1 MASAVTASRA
11 IRDPRAGKLFTTFI
25 SISPRAVVVD
35 RSGPREP
42 KRGGPGGGISGASV
56 DRTSSLLLLQDR
68 QRCLGLVRG
77 QRHVAGLASSFR
89 FLHERSSL
97 RHVSPRSLDILVTA
111 RSLHVLVATGRLDVL
126 VATRSLDILVTARS
140 LHVLVAT
147 GRLDVLVAT
156 RSLDILV
163 TARSFNVL
171 TRTSQGAG
179 RLDILVTTRRL
190 DVLVA
195 ARSLLGLVL
204 PCASQRPRGLDVVR
218 LDRRRLLAQHVLR
231 LRDFRGAAAGLCRA
245 QSGRERDRHR
255 HAENRCKQLLHCLRP
270 FHRGCIPY
278 CRSPHRL
285 PTEPGSSLRIHVVIT
300 RFCHSCGVGCRSG
313 ATWSPARYIPINQL
327 LAWLL
332 AGTLTRWKVA
342 FCPRRSPP
350 CSWQS
355 APKARN

>member
-1 MASAVTASRA
+1 MEDTKKR
-11 IRDPRAGKLFTTFI
+11 PRRWGL
-25 SISPRAVVVD
+25 
-35 RSGPREP
+35 
-42 KRGGPGGGISGASV
+42 RGLDES
-56 DRTSSLLLLQDR
+56 TSSSLLLQDR
-68 QRCLGLVRG
+68 QRRLGLIGG
-77 QRHVAGLASSFR
+77 QRHVAGLASGFR

-97 RHVSPRSLDILVTA
+97 RHVSPRSLGRSGGTSASPRSLDILVTA

-126 VATRSLDILVTARS
+126 VAARSLDILVTARS

-147 GRLDVLVAT
+147 GRLDVLVAA

-163 TARSFNVL
+163 TARSLHVLVTTRRLDVLVAARSLDLLVTARSFAVL
-171 TRTSQGAG
+171 TRTSQRAG

-270 FHRGCIPY
+270 FHIGCRPY

-285 PTEPGSSLRIHVVIT
+285 PTEPGASLRIHVVIT
-300 RFCHSCGVGCRSG
+300 RFCIR
-313 ATWSPARYIPINQL
+313 AA
-327 LAWLL
+327 
-332 AGTLTRWKVA
+332 
-342 FCPRRSPP
+342 
-350 CSWQS
+350 
-355 APKARN
+355 

>member
-1 MASAVTASRA
+1 MEDTKKR
-11 IRDPRAGKLFTTFI
+11 PRRWGL
-25 SISPRAVVVD
+25 
-35 RSGPREP
+35 
-42 KRGGPGGGISGASV
+42 RGLDES
-56 DRTSSLLLLQDR
+56 TSSSLLLQDR
-68 QRCLGLVRG
+68 QRRLGLIGG

-97 RHVSPRSLDILVTA
+97 RHVSPRSLG
-111 RSLHVLVATGRLDVL
+111 RSGGAS
-126 VATRSLDILVTARS
+126 ASPRSLDILVTARS

-147 GRLDVLVAT
+147 GRLDVLVAA

-163 TARSFNVL
+163 TARSLHVLVATGRLAVLVAARSLDILVAARSFTVL
-171 TRTSQGAG
+171 TRTSQRAG

-195 ARSLLGLVL
+195 TRSLLGLVL

-231 LRDFRGAAAGLCRA
+231 LRDFRGAAAGLSRA

-270 FHRGCIPY
+270 FHIGCRPY

-285 PTEPGSSLRIHVVIT
+285 PTEPGASLRIHVVIT
-300 RFCHSCGVGCRSG
+300 RFCIR
-313 ATWSPARYIPINQL
+313 AA
-327 LAWLL
+327 
-332 AGTLTRWKVA
+332 
-342 FCPRRSPP
+342 
-350 CSWQS
+350 
-355 APKARN
+355 